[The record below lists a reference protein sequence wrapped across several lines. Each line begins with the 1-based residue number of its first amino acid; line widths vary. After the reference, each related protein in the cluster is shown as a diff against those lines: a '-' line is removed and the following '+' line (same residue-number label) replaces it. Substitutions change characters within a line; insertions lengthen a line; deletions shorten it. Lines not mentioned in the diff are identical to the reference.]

1 MPVFSQLFSYP
12 VLLPWW
18 GWLIVESLD
27 YRMVWVLDIRTWR
40 LHIAKLSSLLCSD
53 FAVQQWKNFSSA
65 DVHSEMWLQCRRA
78 CFTRVSVQLLCST
91 GNPMVKAHLTFSV
104 QPPWT
109 SPTKRHC
116 RAQPGTAAAFCQ
128 VASRRYC
135 CTGGCMGRSLWDPS
149 LLQRRICENNLFFYS
164 IEFSRETRAQSCS
177 NTAVKE
183 PSIILPQA
191 HHL

>member
-1 MPVFSQLFSYP
+1 MYAPEGCI
-12 VLLPWW
+12 LP
-18 GWLIVESLD
+18 
-27 YRMVWVLDIRTWR
+27 
-40 LHIAKLSSLLCSD
+40 SSALCSAVTLLCSSEKIS
-53 FAVQQWKNFSSA
+53 AVLMCAQKCDYSVDGHVSW
-65 DVHSEMWLQCRRA
+65 
-78 CFTRVSVQLLCST
+78 VSVQLLCST
-91 GNPMVKAHLTFSV
+91 GNPIVKAHLTFSV

-164 IEFSRETRAQSCS
+164 IEFSRETRAQSWS

-191 HHL
+191 QHL